1 MTRTTDPIP
10 LLERL
15 IRVDTHNP
23 GGDELALSALLAE
36 ELHARA
42 PDDVAVVEVPRASGT
57 RGAYVYARWGQ
68 PDLLVNAHI
77 DTVPVNAGW
86 TGNPFEPRRADGRLY
101 GLGACDTKGA
111 IASILTA
118 LDAVKPKNVGVLFS
132 GDEELSSTCIAAFLA
147 SPYAKGLAR
156 AIVCEPTSVRVG
168 VRHRGILGL
177 KLTLRGEGGHSS
189 RADTMRAP
197 LAELCR
203 VAVAWDDWGKAQRGR
218 GPKGFTGMCT
228 NIAGLEG
235 GVAFNVVPERAT
247 LTASFR
253 PPPGTDV
260 NAVGSELVAIAKE
273 ICPDA
278 TSDAVLGRPAFATQ
292 ALAAFPPTIG
302 ARSEAPVDLA
312 FWTEAAQL
320 TQAGIDAVVF
330 GPGDIAQAHAPD
342 EWVLESDLIA
352 ARDAF
357 VHVFQHT
364 VTGGAGGAR
373 RG

>member
-1 MTRTTDPIP
+1 MARTTDPIS
-10 LLERL
+10 LLEHL

-23 GGDELALSALLAE
+23 GGDEPKLAALLAE
-36 ELHARA
+36 ELGARA
-42 PDDVAVVEVPRASGT
+42 PDDVTVVEVPRTSGGA
-57 RGAYVYARWGQ
+57 RGAYVYARWGE

-86 TGNPFEPRRADGRLY
+86 TGNPFEPWRKDGRVY

-118 LDAVKPKNVGVLFS
+118 LDVVRPRNVGVLFS
-132 GDEELSSTCIAAFLA
+132 GDEEVSSTCMTAFLA
-147 SPYAKGLAR
+147 SAYTKGIAR

-168 VRHRGILGL
+168 VRHRGILGI
-177 KLTLRGEGGHSS
+177 KATLRGEGGHSS

-197 LAELCR
+197 LAELAR

-218 GPKGFTGMCT
+218 GPAGFTGMCT

-235 GVAFNVVPERAT
+235 GVAFNVVPERAV

-253 PPPGTDV
+253 PPPGANV
-260 NAVGSELVAIAKE
+260 NAVGDELVTLAKE
-273 ICPDA
+273 HCPDA
-278 TSDAVLGRPAFATQ
+278 SFDSLIGRPSFETRELGAFGPY
-292 ALAAFPPTIG
+292 LG
-302 ARSEAPVDLA
+302 ARASAPIDVA

-320 TQAGIDAVVF
+320 SAAGIDAVVF

-342 EWVLESDLIA
+342 EWVLESDLLA

-357 VHVFQHT
+357 VQVFQQS
-364 VTGGAGGAR
+364 VQSR
-373 RG
+373 

>member
-1 MTRTTDPIP
+1 MTRTTDTSS

-23 GGDELALSALLAE
+23 GGDEPALASLLAE
-36 ELHARA
+36 ELRARG
-42 PDDVAVVEVPRASGT
+42 PDDVTVTHVARANGA

-86 TGNPFEPRRADGRLY
+86 TTDPFTPRRADGRIY

-118 LDAVKPKNVGVLFS
+118 LDAAKPKNVGVLFS
-132 GDEELSSTCIAAFLA
+132 GDEEVGSTCMAAFLA
-147 SPYAKGLAR
+147 SAEVRGVAR

-168 VRHRGILGL
+168 VRHRGILGI
-177 KLTLRGEGGHSS
+177 KASLRGEGGHSS

-203 VAVAWDDWGKAQRGR
+203 VAVAWHDWGKEQRGR
-218 GPKGFTGMCT
+218 GPAGFTGMCT
-228 NIAGLEG
+228 NIAGLDG
-235 GVAFNVVPERAT
+235 GIAFNVVPERGT

-253 PPPGTDV
+253 PPPGSDV
-260 NAVGSELVAIAKE
+260 NAVLAELTALGKE
-273 ICPDA
+273 HCPDVA
-278 TSDAVLGRPAFATQ
+278 FDALIARPPFGTRDLGAFAP
-292 ALAAFPPTIG
+292 LLG
-302 ARSEAPVDLA
+302 ARAGSPVDLA

-320 TQAGIDAVVF
+320 SSAGIDAVVF

-342 EWVLESDLIA
+342 EWVPESDLVA

-357 VHVFQHT
+357 IDVFRQSAQT
-364 VTGGAGGAR
+364 R
-373 RG
+373 